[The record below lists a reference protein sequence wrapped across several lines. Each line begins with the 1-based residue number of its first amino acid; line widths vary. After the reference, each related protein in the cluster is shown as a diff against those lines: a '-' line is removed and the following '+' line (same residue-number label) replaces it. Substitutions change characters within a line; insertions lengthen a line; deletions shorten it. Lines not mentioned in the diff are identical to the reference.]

1 MSSLCLPR
9 IVTFGVALLGS
20 VALPTAASAQV
31 GPAAPEFLGADLVR
45 TGALDPLAPADRAG
59 FAEALER
66 AVHTV
71 RADASGRLVARNPR
85 QAWSLEFGREALSVR
100 PDSGAFAWGLELRAF
115 GRVGSIA
122 GVDGTRSILTANE
135 GRVERALGAGLTE
148 WYVNDAR
155 GLEHGYTLDER
166 PSGATGAA
174 LSFTIDVKGDLRPDV
189 STDGRDVT
197 FVDGDGAA
205 RLDYDGLVAF
215 DRDGDLLPAH
225 FTATAA
231 GDLVL
236 VVDDAGADYPITIDP
251 IAEQQAYLKASNAGA
266 EDNFGF
272 SCSVQGTTVVIGAP
286 VEGSE
291 ATGIGGDETSDNAGT
306 SGAVY
311 VLSVVAGVWTQEEYI
326 KASNTDVDDRFGWAV
341 CLDGDTLVVG
351 APTEDGGATGVN
363 GNDANNGAKD
373 AGAAYVFV
381 RNAGVWSQ
389 QAYLKASNTDAF
401 DSFGTSV
408 AIVGDTIAVGAPFE
422 DSAGLGVRPAQGN
435 NGLGFD
441 SGAAYVFTRN
451 GGVWSQQ
458 AYLKASNTGG
468 GDQFGTALAMSGETL
483 VVGAPFEDGDG
494 SMRANNAAADA
505 GAAYAFV
512 RNGGAWSQ
520 EAYLKSSA
528 ADAGDEFGAAVALQ
542 DDSLVVGAPGEDGS
556 GTGVGGNR
564 ADNGTSN
571 SGAAYLFSRS
581 GGAWTQDIYIKASNT
596 GVDDRFGSAVAIDLV
611 YDVDLVPD
619 PDLDVMTILVGAPFE
634 KSSATGCD
642 GNQGDDSLLQAG
654 AMYAFR
660 AAFGSPLEQIAYVK
674 ASNTG
679 IGDRYGS
686 SVCLDRSV
694 VVVGAPIEA
703 SEGMGIDA
711 NQDLNRAGGAGAAYG
726 VDLPLPPPPKEPEVF
741 VCEGGSVLIYPY
753 IRSSLGDANVFTV
766 VSVTNIAR
774 GGDCTTDVHFQY
786 VNVGPSPSPFIFA
799 DCSISDRIETL
810 TPADTLSVLTSCHNG
825 ASGTGYLVVSAM
837 DPNQVDTYWSFNHLI
852 GSEQVISPQGGVYA
866 LRPWDFCSLVA
877 DKQPSDLNFDGCRNF
892 DGIEYEGMP
901 DELYLDTFVGN
912 APGELILI
920 SMTGGQYLTQV
931 DFIIF
936 NDNEYQLS
944 AQFAFSCWTRTPL
957 AEISGFFTT
966 AGLKTTPTDPNQ
978 LDLNCDTLAD
988 AHTGWAIIRPKRA
1001 LSITDD
1007 NIDDPAVIGA
1017 ITNDSGQY
1025 TGARLL
1031 WESVQKQTNGKFPH

>member
-1 MSSLCLPR
+1 MSSLRLPR
-9 IVTFGVALLGS
+9 IVTLGVALLGS
-20 VALPTAASAQV
+20 VVQPAVAQGDPV
-31 GPAAPEFLGADLVR
+31 PAIGSDLVR
-45 TGALDPLAPADRAG
+45 TGALDALGPIDRAG
-59 FAEALER
+59 FATALDR
-66 AVHTV
+66 AVHAV
-71 RADASGRLVARNPR
+71 RTDDSGRLVARNPR
-85 QAWSLEFGREALSVR
+85 QAWSLEFGRDALTVR
-100 PDSGAFAWGLELRAF
+100 PDSGAFAWGLELRAI
-115 GRVGSIA
+115 GRAGSLFA
-122 GVDGTRSILTANE
+122 VDGSSSVLSASE
-135 GRVERALGAGLTE
+135 GRVERDFGTGLTE

-155 GLEHGYTLDER
+155 GLEHGFTLAAR
-166 PSGATGAA
+166 PNGAA
-174 LSFTIDVKGDLRPDV
+174 DAALTLTIEVLGDLSPEV
-189 STDGRDVT
+189 SVNGRDVT
-197 FVDGDGAA
+197 FVDADGAA

-215 DRDGDLLPAH
+215 DRDGDLLPAR
-225 FTATAA
+225 FATTGA

-236 VVDDAGADYPITIDP
+236 FVDDAGADYPITIDP

-291 ATGIGGDETSDNAGT
+291 ATGIGGDQTSDNAGT

-311 VLSVVAGVWTQEEYI
+311 VFSVVNGVWTQEEYI

-351 APTEDGGATGVN
+351 APTEDGNATGID
-363 GNDANNGAKD
+363 GNQADNSAVD

-381 RNAGVWSQ
+381 RNGGVWSQ
-389 QAYLKASNTDAF
+389 EAYLKASNTDAF
-401 DSFGTSV
+401 DSFGNSV

-435 NGLGFD
+435 NGPAFD
-441 SGAAYVFTRN
+441 AGAAYVFTRL
-451 GGVWSQQ
+451 GGVWNQQ
-458 AYLKASNTGG
+458 AYLKASNTDG

-483 VVGAPFEDGDG
+483 VIGAPFEDGDG
-494 SMRANNAAADA
+494 SLRANDAAADA

-520 EAYLKSSA
+520 EAYLKSFA
-528 ADAGDEFGAAVALQ
+528 ADSGDEFGAAVALQ
-542 DDSLVVGAPGEDGS
+542 ADLLVVGAPGEDGS

-564 ADNGTSN
+564 ANNGASN

-581 GGAWTQDIYIKASNT
+581 AGAWSQDSYLKASNT
-596 GVDDRFGSAVAIDLV
+596 GTDDRFGSAVAIDLV

-619 PDLDVMTILVGAPFE
+619 PDLDVVTILVGAPFE
-634 KSSATGCD
+634 KSQATGCD
-642 GNQGDDSLLQAG
+642 GDQNDDSFLQAG

-660 AAFGSPLEQIAYVK
+660 AAFGGPLEQIAYMK

-686 SVCLDRSV
+686 SVCLDRAV
-694 VVVGAPIEA
+694 VVIGAPIEA
-703 SEGMGIDA
+703 SEGQGIDA

-726 VDLPLPPPPKEPEVF
+726 VDLPLPPPPKEPETF
-741 VCEGGSVLIYPY
+741 ICEGGSVLIYPY
-753 IRSSLGDANVFTV
+753 IRSNLGDKNVFTV

-799 DCSISDRIETL
+799 DCTISDRIETL

-837 DPNQVDTYWSFNHLI
+837 DPNALDTYWSFNHLI
-852 GSEQVISPQGGVYA
+852 GSEQVISPQGGVYS

-901 DELYLDTFVGN
+901 DELYLDTFVGD
-912 APGELILI
+912 APGDLILI

-936 NDNEYQLS
+936 NDDEFQMS
-944 AQFAFSCWTRTPL
+944 AQFWFSCWTRTPL
-957 AEISGFFTT
+957 SEISGFFTT
-966 AGLKTTPTDPNQ
+966 AGLSTTPTDMNQ
-978 LDLNCDTLAD
+978 LDLNCDMVAD
-988 AHTGWAIIRPKRA
+988 TPTGWAIIRPDRA

-1007 NIDDPAVIGA
+1007 NIDDPAVLGA

-1031 WESVQKQTNGKFPH
+1031 WESVAKQTNGKFPH